1 MPDKEKQPEFVVTDR
16 RKFTPEGERRSDAAE
31 APSSPPAPASVSAPE
46 KPKVVE
52 EPLQPAA
59 TKDVPPPPTAAEQAE
74 QKQAYADSKRDI
86 DARLQQQLGG
96 RSAQDFQITFERF
109 LASLYMSA
117 LMQLGLLREEGG
129 RPQVDI
135 IGARQT
141 IDTIELLAEKTKGN
155 LTAAEENFIQNC
167 LYELRMAYVDVTN
180 AISRPPQPPEGAGKR

>member
-16 RKFTPEGERRSDAAE
+16 RKFTPEGELRQEIPE
-31 APSSPPAPASVSAPE
+31 APPAAKPVTVGEPPAPAA
-46 KPKVVE
+46 KPA
-52 EPLQPAA
+52 EPPKPAA
-59 TKDVPPPPTAAEQAE
+59 KDIPPPPSAAEQNA
-74 QKQAYADSKRDI
+74 QKQAYADSKRTL
-86 DARLQQQLGG
+86 DARMQSELGRG
-96 RSAQDFQITFERF
+96 AQDFQITFERF

-117 LMQLGLLREEGG
+117 LMQLGLLREENA

-155 LTAAEENFIQNC
+155 LTAAEENFVQNC

-180 AISRPPQPPEGAGKR
+180 AISRPPQPPAGKR